1 MEDLSKKIEDL
12 QYENNIQKRMLYVSA
27 AINLLLMICLAATM
41 ALVL

>member
-1 MEDLSKKIEDL
+1 MEDLAKKVEDL
-12 QYENNIQKRMLYVSA
+12 KHENEIQKRMLYVSA